1 MRDER
6 SDHTV
11 EIERLTT
18 QLGECKRELDLY
30 RTWAP
35 PGHALSPIP
44 SLTEVKNRERLIY
57 QVPRELPGIDLNEA
71 GQLRLFDELRKFYD
85 AQPFPEQKTEG
96 RRYWFQNPAYSYSD
110 AILLYCLMRH
120 LRPRKII
127 EVGSGY
133 SSCAMLDTNELFF
146 DNSIECTFIDPQP
159 ELLYSLVNGKDLERN
174 QLLEQKVQEV
184 DLDLFARLEAGDI
197 LFIDSSHVS
206 KIDSDVN
213 HIFFRILPA
222 LSSGVFIHFHDI
234 FYPFEYPLDWVYEG
248 RAWNETYLLRAFL
261 QYNDRFEIQ
270 LCNTFIDWFHKE
282 KYFRDLPLVQ
292 KNTGGSIWLKKL

>member
-6 SDHTV
+6 SDHTI

-30 RTWAP
+30 RTWAL

-71 GQLRLFDELRKFYD
+71 GQLRLFDERRKFYD
-85 AQPFPEQKTEG
+85 EQPCPEQKTEG

-133 SSCAMLDTNELFF
+133 SSCAMLDTNEIFF

-184 DLDLFARLEAGDI
+184 DLDLVAR
-197 LFIDSSHVS
+197 
-206 KIDSDVN
+206 
-213 HIFFRILPA
+213 
-222 LSSGVFIHFHDI
+222 
-234 FYPFEYPLDWVYEG
+234 
-248 RAWNETYLLRAFL
+248 
-261 QYNDRFEIQ
+261 
-270 LCNTFIDWFHKE
+270 
-282 KYFRDLPLVQ
+282 
-292 KNTGGSIWLKKL
+292 